1 MLFREKKYNN
11 LKELIEEI
19 QIDELNDK
27 RKPSYLKLKAD
38 WYHYKEN
45 YNEAFKTYKIMNEI
59 IRESSVVGKKLKGRK
74 NVVGRS
80 IKQPYINCEVCTNKY
95 SKACF
100 ARFWKNKTWKI

>member
-1 MLFREKKYNN
+1 PKIYSKAKK
-11 LKELIEEI
+11 I
-19 QIDELNDK
+19 
-27 RKPSYLKLKAD
+27 
-38 WYHYKEN
+38 
-45 YNEAFKTYKIMNEI
+45 KIKVIKI

-80 IKQPYINCEVCTNKY
+80 IKQPYINCEVFKNKY